1 MRFSYKTVKSLCK
14 LTTEARIQIQR
25 TKNIQESLER
35 VTWSAKT
42 EPLGIKDYQK
52 QWQDFNIVP
61 NTTILDHLIL
71 KLRELTKSKS
81 KYIDFDELKSDMEFL
96 QEYCEE
102 QSWSDV
108 TRWLTNIDS
117 TLRETFSHYMEE
129 LKNLKK
135 TKD

>member
-35 VTWSAKT
+35 VKWSTKT
-42 EPLGIKDYQK
+42 EPLALKDYQK

-61 NTTILDHLIL
+61 NTTTLDHLIL
-71 KLRELTKSKS
+71 KLKELTKSKS

-96 QEYCEE
+96 QEYYEE

>member
-35 VTWSAKT
+35 VQWSTKAK
-42 EPLGIKDYQK
+42 PLGLKDYQK
-52 QWQDFNIVP
+52 QWQDLNITP
-61 NTTILDHLIL
+61 NTTTLDHLIL
-71 KLRELTKSKS
+71 KLKELTKSKS
-81 KYIDFDELKSDMEFL
+81 KHIDFDELKSDMEFL
-96 QEYCEE
+96 QEYYEE

-117 TLRETFSHYMEE
+117 TLRETFSHYMET
-129 LKNLKK
+129 LKES
-135 TKD
+135 

>member
-14 LTTEARIQIQR
+14 LTTEARMQIQR

-35 VTWSAKT
+35 IKWSAKT
-42 EPLGIKDYQK
+42 ELLGLKNYQK
-52 QWQDFNIVP
+52 QWQNFNIAP
-61 NTTILDHLIL
+61 NTTTLNHLIL

-81 KYIDFDELKSDMEFL
+81 KHIDFDELTSDMEFL
-96 QEYCEE
+96 QEYYEE

-117 TLRETFSHYMEE
+117 TIRETFSHYMET
-129 LKNLKK
+129 LKES
-135 TKD
+135 